1 MAIGRVNFEPV
12 SSLVL
17 VERRDYPLADPQLAN
32 PVNALALIEGEW
44 LTLVKGRLVR
54 ASNIA
59 QQGDPALAL
68 SFPLWAERGRYDI
81 QAIAG
86 SKVPILFMGQ
96 YEADTRV
103 FDAAAVVAQG
113 AAITRDV
120 QPLKAATITVGGR
133 SYCGLVGHGGAAD
146 PAPVVGHVTRLPA
159 QNGGRLR
166 FRSGGRL

>member
-1 MAIGRVNFEPV
+1 MAIERVNFEPV
-12 SSLVL
+12 SSLL
-17 VERRDYPLADPQLAN
+17 GVERRDFPLADPRLVN

-44 LTLVKGRLVR
+44 LTLVGGRLAR

-59 QQGDPALAL
+59 QAGDPALAL

-86 SKVPILFMGQ
+86 SKVPILYMGQ

-103 FDAAAVVAQG
+103 FDAAAVVAGG
-113 AAITRDV
+113 AAIARDL
-120 QPLKAATITVGGR
+120 QPLKVATIAVGAR
-133 SYCGLVGHGGAAD
+133 NYCGLVGHGGAAD
-146 PAPVVGHVTRLPA
+146 PAPIVGHVTRLPA

-166 FRSGGRL
+166 FRSGGRH